1 MSQDRSERKGS
12 QIVHVRENSDSDLEA
27 LFSYAINPSSDTNK
41 SIPLRMRN
49 LPASFFQ
56 PPEPHL
62 QTGKEGS
69 AESTGYSASNT
80 TSTPNF
86 SIAHTRVRS
95 SPASLSQTQTLS
107 TAPPPPCSQH
117 VRQHSYDLAEE
128 PLPPGWSIGVTVV
141 GQRYFLNHETQTT
154 TWQDPR
160 KTQSTTNLLNP
171 QQQQPAPAQQ
181 QQHAMQ
187 QQQAAGGSSN
197 QPPQIINVD
206 KIPLPPGWERAF
218 TNEGECYY
226 IHHVERT
233 TSWFHPSVPAH
244 LQRPTMRLQ
253 QTVQQQQ
260 QQQPMQ
266 VNSPAS
272 SPNVAQCQVNNADR
286 HRQLQLQQLKI
297 ERERLKKREEE
308 LARQELMLR
317 TGNIQPNDT
326 GGDIVIS
333 QASEMTS
340 VTDPFLSQSG
350 TSDHTRQESSD
361 SGLGGMGTSYSLS
374 RTPDDFLG
382 NMEEMDS
389 QDGGPKMQGQSE
401 FGNMDI
407 SNVGS
412 GDGGDSN
419 MESEDLVPSLNEAIS
434 NDLLKDVENVLQSN
448 KMDNLLTWL

>member
-27 LFSYAINPSSDTNK
+27 LFSYAINPTSDTNK

-69 AESTGYSASNT
+69 AESTGYSPSNT

-181 QQHAMQ
+181 HAMQ
-187 QQQAAGGSSN
+187 QQQAASSSSN

-260 QQQPMQ
+260 QQQPM
-266 VNSPAS
+266 
-272 SPNVAQCQVNNADR
+272 
-286 HRQLQLQQLKI
+286 
-297 ERERLKKREEE
+297 
-308 LARQELMLR
+308 QELMLR

>member
-266 VNSPAS
+266 
-272 SPNVAQCQVNNADR
+272 
-286 HRQLQLQQLKI
+286 
-297 ERERLKKREEE
+297 
-308 LARQELMLR
+308 ELMLR